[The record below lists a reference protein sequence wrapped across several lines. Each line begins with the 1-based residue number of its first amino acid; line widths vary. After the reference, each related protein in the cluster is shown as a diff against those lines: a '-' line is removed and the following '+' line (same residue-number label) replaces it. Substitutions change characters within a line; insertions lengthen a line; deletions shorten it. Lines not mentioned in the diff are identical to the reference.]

1 MTFIEKNDN
10 GSTTFEIG
18 KRTQKGVLFTVTTAA
33 LSVATTTTTIK
44 VKERANCCSFNSIIE
59 KYMYIYIHTHTLK
72 YTYLYKNIFKDK
84 LGVCKLDYSLRG
96 NRSANSSHTF
106 LYNHHIKAPE
116 EGTCCMSS
124 LLDVY
129 VLAGWL
135 GFCRN
140 AFWPLHCYTT
150 TIAIVTNRNNREC
163 RSKMK
168 LLSKE

>member
-33 LSVATTTTTIK
+33 LSVATTTTIK

-59 KYMYIYIHTHTLK
+59 KYMYIYTHTLK

-96 NRSANSSHTF
+96 NSSANSSHTF

-124 LLDVY
+124 LLDVD
-129 VLAGWL
+129 VLAGWF
-135 GFCRN
+135 GF
-140 AFWPLHCYTT
+140 
-150 TIAIVTNRNNREC
+150 
-163 RSKMK
+163 
-168 LLSKE
+168 LSKCLLATSLLYNNNSNCGKQK